1 MRGLEEIAIIHSA
14 DDYPVGLFLKEN
26 LKLNGFSYFM
36 YAYNE
41 LDDKKNDILAKS
53 DNQFDLILYVN
64 DQNDKWQ
71 NRFGHLSNHSVNVQ
85 MSNGQIWN
93 KIGKLNDN
101 KLKEI
106 WADILEEV
114 FANEQDIYARIDIM
128 WKIADIYCK
137 YDLFRKLLNNTE
149 SWFRQVRNET
159 SEEIYEKSLMQQKEI
174 WNEALKELEQ
184 YSVLPDSND
193 EIKGV
198 EHLCYAILYCKR
210 KINDICDLLGR
221 EFEYDS
227 WDLLSESEAVLKRCK
242 TDFYMIENIIAK
254 NARRSWEYKGLAL
267 LSMKSCT
274 LNCEVPA
281 CNSFH
286 FYRLGKLYEKSEKV
300 LQAQSAY
307 EEAYQLNPLN
317 FRALYKIAVDSF
329 SRKYYDIARNEFEG
343 ILDLLQISVGNY
355 NAIANVIKKLPALEL
370 EYVCKCYFF
379 LSEIEKREEYV
390 DYQYYDSCKETIN
403 LIVKTIKDDKST
415 FVNNMYADQP
425 KYRQYLEKRLLINA
439 IREKVKIH

>member
-1 MRGLEEIAIIHSA
+1 
-14 DDYPVGLFLKEN
+14 
-26 LKLNGFSYFM
+26 
-36 YAYNE
+36 
-41 LDDKKNDILAKS
+41 
-53 DNQFDLILYVN
+53 
-64 DQNDKWQ
+64 
-71 NRFGHLSNHSVNVQ
+71 
-85 MSNGQIWN
+85 
-93 KIGKLNDN
+93 
-101 KLKEI
+101 
-106 WADILEEV
+106 
-114 FANEQDIYARIDIM
+114 
-128 WKIADIYCK
+128 
-137 YDLFRKLLNNTE
+137 
-149 SWFRQVRNET
+149 
-159 SEEIYEKSLMQQKEI
+159 
-174 WNEALKELEQ
+174 
-184 YSVLPDSND
+184 
-193 EIKGV
+193 
-198 EHLCYAILYCKR
+198 
-210 KINDICDLLGR
+210 
-221 EFEYDS
+221 
-227 WDLLSESEAVLKRCK
+227 
-242 TDFYMIENIIAK
+242 MIENIIAK

-274 LNCEVPA
+274 LNCDVPA

-439 IREKVKIH
+439 IRKK